1 MKKSV
6 QYFPLFLIIAILIFG
21 GCKKY
26 PEGPSLSLLTKKER
40 VTNDWVIDKYF
51 VDDTDN
57 TQAYRNVFSK
67 SKLSINRDGSYQKE
81 TVSEKSTTVTKGKWH
96 FGYKHYTLVFNEI
109 SITQNSN
116 QKVANAEH
124 SNEILKLKRIEL
136 WFRETTA
143 GHRYTY
149 YYKPE

>member
-1 MKKSV
+1 MKKSF

-67 SKLSINRDGSYQKE
+67 SKLSINRDGSYQK
-81 TVSEKSTTVTKGKWH
+81 
-96 FGYKHYTLVFNEI
+96 
-109 SITQNSN
+109 
-116 QKVANAEH
+116 
-124 SNEILKLKRIEL
+124 
-136 WFRETTA
+136 
-143 GHRYTY
+143 
-149 YYKPE
+149 